1 MEEKQ
6 IHPES
11 EVLVR
16 TKNPNIEEKRDPE
29 SELTARKKNPNREE
43 KQRPLRIWSLLSDK
57 KIRIKKKTKNYES

>member
-29 SELTARKKNPNREE
+29 SESTTRQNPNREE
-43 KQRPLRIWSLLSDK
+43 KQRP
-57 KIRIKKKTKNYES
+57 